1 MTEATALELKD
12 LFFRIKQFYYGVGD
26 RNESVTETTAG
37 EASEYIAALREA
49 EVTLTAPDAEAARP
63 LPADAAV
70 MLLTLCR
77 EARVALTE
85 KNVRLAGDLAALGVR
100 LVGVYTFPNMGRRRF
115 WDKCVL
121 PFREKHGEAFF
132 AAEEAEFLSGA
143 PSVLRLSPSFLRREG
158 RYYDDDADEALKLAH
173 PVLHTAFTVLGV
185 LLFLGAIVGFG
196 LVSRL
201 ALGVSSPWLVLG
213 YFGAAALGVGLYSLA
228 MTFIRQYMGHFLTVL
243 LSVGGALLVAL
254 SLGMAL

>member
-1 MTEATALELKD
+1 MTEAKALEFKD

-49 EVTLTAPDAEAARP
+49 EAALDAPDTDDSRP
-63 LPADAAV
+63 LPPDASG
-70 MLLTLCR
+70 MLFTLCR

-100 LVGVYTFPNMGRRRF
+100 LLGVYTFPNMGRRRF
-115 WDKCVL
+115 WDKCML
-121 PFREKHGEAFF
+121 PFREKHGEEFF
-132 AAEEAEFLSGA
+132 VAEEAEFLAGA
-143 PSVLRLSPSFLRREG
+143 PTVLRLSPSFARKEG

-173 PVLHTAFTVLGV
+173 PVPHTAFTVLGV
-185 LLFLGAIVGFG
+185 LLFLGAILGFG
-196 LVSRL
+196 LVTRL

-228 MTFIRQYMGHFLTVL
+228 MTLIRQYMGHFLTVL
-243 LSVGGALLVAL
+243 LSVGGALLIAL